1 MGYFRRENMAE
12 KALKRPKILSLPILS
27 HGDNTT
33 PTLPIHK
40 NGDMFK
46 ANTPHFS
53 PTIIIPISQIRIPNP
68 LFGVRIQA
76 NTLAFGAVN
85 NEVEN
90 QSEGRWSIRK
100 RTVKAMPI
108 CRSIRI
114 LCCIRIGKFV
124 PFKKKVRIF
133 VVSFF

>member
-1 MGYFRRENMAE
+1 MGYFRRENIAE
-12 KALKRPKILSLPILS
+12 TANKRPKILSLPIFS

-33 PTLPIHK
+33 QTLPIHR

-46 ANTPHFS
+46 ADTPYFS
-53 PTIIIPISQIRIPNP
+53 TTIIIPILQIRIPNP

-76 NTLAFGAVN
+76 NTLAYGAVN

-90 QSEGRWSIRK
+90 QSEGRWSIRT

-108 CRSIRI
+108 CHSIGI
-114 LCCIRIGKFV
+114 LLLYT
-124 PFKKKVRIF
+124 P
-133 VVSFF
+133 